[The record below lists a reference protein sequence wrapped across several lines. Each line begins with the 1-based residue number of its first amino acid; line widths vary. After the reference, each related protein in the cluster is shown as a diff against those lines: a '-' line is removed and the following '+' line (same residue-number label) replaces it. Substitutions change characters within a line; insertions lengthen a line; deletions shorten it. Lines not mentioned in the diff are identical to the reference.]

1 MANIVPNN
9 RGRALTSAEVNQ
21 YVTQIGEI
29 TDNDLWNLAS
39 SVYNMDYDTFLVWC
53 GWEAGERYEN
63 SGSFN
68 NDAWY
73 LGYMCSCTAVNL
85 YMCYSDK
92 TADGLSAVIRGGGG
106 SWYSTANMQTR
117 GRNLLSDY
125 SNSDNQR
132 TMKVCFLSL
141 SNPDQRTWE
150 FAGDYYGSEYTI
162 LHCYAKD
169 QYGNLVD
176 VWSSMNPSGTRTYS
190 YDVDSGGVLGQGYD
204 VYSDTGVPTKLSEFR
219 AKIFH
224 ALACPTGY
232 WSGMGIENFGY
243 WNGSLFYFDCVN
255 LIKAILGGW
264 FDRRVVGLC
273 SPNLIS
279 QILSQTGDCNEWGLI
294 TQCAG
299 MSSDFTQLTQTSVLY
314 MDGHIGC
321 FVGDYVRDGK
331 TYNVIECTSGY
342 MGTGVVSSYVT
353 STGMRTTDA
362 SSGVS
367 HGYWTYHGLLTPW
380 LIYDV
385 GNIDPGGN
393 ISPVNPGGGGVEPDP
408 EYTNPYFPTFSNKQW
423 MYQKRQDLLPKNR
436 WKYV

>member
-1 MANIVPNN
+1 MPSVIS
-9 RGRALTSAEVNQ
+9 RGRALSRTEIYSFIDS
-21 YVTQIGEI
+21 IGFI
-29 TDNDLWNLAS
+29 TYNDCLDLA
-39 SVYNMDYDTFLVWC
+39 VRLYGMDEGTFKVLLGWDRNENYEYNTNTYD
-53 GWEAGERYEN
+53 
-63 SGSFN
+63 
-68 NDAWY
+68 
-73 LGYMCSCTAVNL
+73 GYMCTCAGVNRFAG
-85 YMCYSDK
+85 YGY
-92 TADGLSAVIRGGGG
+92 TTPQGLCDSLRGGGSPATYNVPRLQG
-106 SWYSTANMQTR
+106 LADQVRNNESTQQL
-117 GRNLLSDY
+117 NLKCTYLA
-125 SNSDNQR
+125 
-132 TMKVCFLSL
+132 LA
-141 SNPDQRTWE
+141 NPDQRVWG
-150 FAGDYYGSEYTI
+150 FAGDGGNPFPSELIIYVTQDLYGTPVYCTLNPNGTST
-162 LHCYAKD
+162 
-169 QYGNLVD
+169 YG
-176 VWSSMNPSGTRTYS
+176 
-190 YDVDSGGVLGQGYD
+190 YDVDGGVLGQGYD

-243 WNGSLFYFDCVN
+243 WNGSLFFFDCVN

-342 MGTGVVSSYVT
+342 LGTGVISSYVT
-353 STGMRTTDA
+353 STGMRTSDKN
-362 SSGVS
+362 SNVS

-393 ISPVNPGGGGVEPDP
+393 ISPVNPGGGEVYPDP
-408 EYTNPYFPTFSNKQW
+408 EYTNPYFPTFGNKQW
-423 MYQKRQDLLPKNR
+423 MYQKRYDLQPKNR
-436 WKYV
+436 WRYI

>member
-1 MANIVPNN
+1 MPTVTS
-9 RGRALTSAEVNQ
+9 RGRALTSAEVNS
-21 YVTQIGEI
+21 YWNTIGTI
-29 TDNDLWNLAS
+29 TPTELENTAS
-39 SVYNMDYDTFLVWC
+39 LLYGMSHDVFMVWA
-53 GWEAGERYEN
+53 GWECGEGYANCSLN
-63 SGSFN
+63 S
-68 NDAWY
+68 DMY
-73 LGYMCSCTAVNL
+73 YDGYMCSCVATNRYAGYGFTTAQ
-85 YMCYSDK
+85 
-92 TADGLSAVIRGGGG
+92 GLCDSLRGTDPNYTVA
-106 SWYSTANMQTR
+106 SMTANAQAIFD
-117 GRNLLSDY
+117 NY
-125 SNSDNQR
+125 SGSSQQNE
-132 TMKVCFLSL
+132 MKALYLSL
-141 SNPDQRTWE
+141 TNPDQRPYGFSGWN
-150 FAGDYYGSEYTI
+150 AGVIIFQIINWSYQTI
-162 LHCYAKD
+162 YCSTLS
-169 QYGNLVD
+169 G
-176 VWSSMNPSGTRTYS
+176 GTRTYS
-190 YDVDSGGVLGQGYD
+190 YDVDGGVLGQGYD

-314 MDGHIGC
+314 MNGHIGC
-321 FVGDYVRDGK
+321 FVGEYVRDGK

-342 MGTGVVSSYVT
+342 LGTGVISSYVT
-353 STGMRTTDA
+353 STGMRTSDKN
-362 SSGVS
+362 SNVS

-393 ISPVNPGGGGVEPDP
+393 ISPVNPGGGEVYPDP
-408 EYTNPYFPTFSNKQW
+408 EYTNPYFPTFGNKQW
-423 MYQKRQDLLPKNR
+423 MYQKRYDLQPKNR
-436 WKYV
+436 WRYI